1 MALQTGSRPVTFI
14 IASVLFLLYWT
25 LTAIV
30 RLMGIPGFLLAQA
43 LQVGGLVVTVVGI
56 PSMGLGARWQGL
68 LALTLAVGFGGAV
81 YAVPLLFA
89 TLPPVGGALFI
100 AVFVPPFVAVSI
112 VFLVAVRDRPLPLQI
127 TALVLV
133 AVFVFM
139 LALLPLCPDP
149 ILSYPLPASFPPRF
163 LVCIYYPVFALPVYA
178 FFLYL
183 FLWTPR

>member
-1 MALQTGSRPVTFI
+1 MALQTGSRPVAFI
-14 IASVLFLLYWT
+14 IASVLFLLYWA

-30 RLMGIPGFLLAQA
+30 RLIGIPGFLLAQA
-43 LQVGGLVVTVVGI
+43 LQVGGLIVTAVGI

-100 AVFVPPFVAVSI
+100 AIFAPPFVAVSV
-112 VFLVAVRDRPLPLQI
+112 VFLVAVRHTPLPLQV

-133 AVFVFM
+133 AAFVFL
-139 LALLPLCPDP
+139 LALLPLCPP
-149 ILSYPLPASFPPRF
+149 QILSYPLPASLPPRL
-163 LVCIYYPVFALPVYA
+163 LVCLYYPLFALPAYA